1 MSTLSGLPSSKYQTW
16 GGEPTVYLDW
26 TPGANRITKEQW
38 YEITFA
44 NPVTRARE
52 IENFE
57 KTRYLT
63 PCRCTWDLCSGW
75 QVAWRLGR

>member
-1 MSTLSGLPSSKYQTW
+1 MKPGPRAYIM
-16 GGEPTVYLDW
+16 PADRPVMLDF
-26 TPGANRITKEQW
+26 TPGANRVTKEQW
-38 YEITFA
+38 YECAFP
-44 NPVTRARE
+44 NLLTRSKD

-75 QVAWRLGR
+75 QVAWRDPR